1 MRRKYDMP
9 AIGHLIQFLDKYRA
23 LGLQTVDDKAVVHN
37 FMAHIYRRAMLFE
50 RKLYNLNGAVHASAK
65 TAWCRQKQREGF
77 LGDRLFSHRQ
87 CPLVKQAA
95 SAKTFPLLH
104 VRRWADKDQCQRRTR
119 NPCTVM
125 PRITYM
131 KFAAKVLTFGIVAA
145 TLAGCSREGD
155 LDIGAGVGVNVTRS
169 GCPAVA
175 VPDGTGDITLFN
187 PSDSQDASAIDVV
200 ASITNIRPTC
210 SESGEKIFSQA
221 SFDVQARRSDTQ
233 GSRTVILP
241 YFTTVVQGGSAVVA
255 KRVGQVTLQFADGQ
269 QRASASAQAASYI
282 DKASASLPA
291 EIVQKITKKRKPGD
305 PDAALDPMAAPEV
318 RAAVVRS
325 SFEMLIG
332 FQLTEDQLR
341 YNVTR

>member
-1 MRRKYDMP
+1 
-9 AIGHLIQFLDKYRA
+9 
-23 LGLQTVDDKAVVHN
+23 
-37 FMAHIYRRAMLFE
+37 
-50 RKLYNLNGAVHASAK
+50 
-65 TAWCRQKQREGF
+65 
-77 LGDRLFSHRQ
+77 
-87 CPLVKQAA
+87 
-95 SAKTFPLLH
+95 
-104 VRRWADKDQCQRRTR
+104 
-119 NPCTVM
+119 M
-125 PRITYM
+125 PRIAYM

-233 GSRTVILP
+233 GSRTVTLP

-269 QRASASAQAASYI
+269 QRASASAQAGSYI

>member
-1 MRRKYDMP
+1 
-9 AIGHLIQFLDKYRA
+9 
-23 LGLQTVDDKAVVHN
+23 
-37 FMAHIYRRAMLFE
+37 
-50 RKLYNLNGAVHASAK
+50 
-65 TAWCRQKQREGF
+65 
-77 LGDRLFSHRQ
+77 
-87 CPLVKQAA
+87 
-95 SAKTFPLLH
+95 
-104 VRRWADKDQCQRRTR
+104 
-119 NPCTVM
+119 
-125 PRITYM
+125 M

-175 VPDGTGDITLFN
+175 IPDGTGDITLFN
-187 PSDSQDASAIDVV
+187 PADSQDASAIDVV

-233 GSRTVILP
+233 GSRTVTLP

-332 FQLTEDQLR
+332 FQLTE
-341 YNVTR
+341 VSS

>member
-1 MRRKYDMP
+1 
-9 AIGHLIQFLDKYRA
+9 
-23 LGLQTVDDKAVVHN
+23 
-37 FMAHIYRRAMLFE
+37 
-50 RKLYNLNGAVHASAK
+50 
-65 TAWCRQKQREGF
+65 
-77 LGDRLFSHRQ
+77 
-87 CPLVKQAA
+87 
-95 SAKTFPLLH
+95 
-104 VRRWADKDQCQRRTR
+104 
-119 NPCTVM
+119 
-125 PRITYM
+125 M

-187 PSDSQDASAIDVV
+187 PADSQDASAIDVV

-233 GSRTVILP
+233 GSRTVTLP
-241 YFTTVVQGGSAVVA
+241 YFTTVVQGGSAVIA

-305 PDAALDPMAAPEV
+305 PDAALDPMADPEV

-325 SFEMLIG
+325 SFEMLVG